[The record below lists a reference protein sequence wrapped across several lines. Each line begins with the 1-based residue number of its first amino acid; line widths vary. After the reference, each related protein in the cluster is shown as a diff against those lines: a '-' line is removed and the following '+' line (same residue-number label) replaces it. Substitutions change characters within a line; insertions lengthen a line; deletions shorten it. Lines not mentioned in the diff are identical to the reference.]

1 MYIDQYKMFLKLT
14 ISVSPWSFV
23 LKVIKLPKQ
32 HVPQLHQK
40 LTLFIHSLFK
50 T

>member
-23 LKVIKLPKQ
+23 LKVIKLPRQ
-32 HVPQLHQK
+32 HFDRAVVQY
-40 LTLFIHSLFK
+40 HSSVK
-50 T
+50 N